1 MPGLY
6 QLLSYQRGWLRGDVL
21 AGVTVAAY
29 LVPQVMAYATVAGL
43 PAVAGLWAALVPLAV
58 YAVLGSSRQLS
69 VGPEST
75 TALMTATALAPLVA
89 DDPARYAVLAAVM
102 ALLVGGFC
110 LLGGLLRL
118 GFLADLL
125 SRPVLVG
132 YMTGVAVIMI
142 GGQLGKV
149 TGVAVAGD
157 EFVDQVRSFVAG
169 VGGAH
174 WPTVALA
181 LAVLVMLL
189 AISRVAPKFPGALVA
204 VLAATAAVVAFSLET
219 RGIRVVGGI
228 PAGLPTPSVPVIPA
242 ADLLAMLIPAVGIA
256 VVAFSDN
263 ALTGRT
269 FAARKG
275 ERSTPMRNC
284 GLSESAIW
292 QPV

>member
-1 MPGLY
+1 MTSPRTWSTLTPGLH
-6 QLLSYQRGWLRGDVL
+6 QLLNYQRGWVRGDVL

-43 PAVAGLWAALVPLAV
+43 PAVAGLWAALVPLAL

-89 DDPARYAVLAAVM
+89 GDPARYGVLAAVM
-102 ALLVGGFC
+102 AVLVGSFC

-149 TGVAVAGD
+149 TGVDVEGD

-169 VGGAH
+169 VSGAH

-181 LAVLVMLL
+181 TAVLVMLL
-189 AISRVAPKFPGALVA
+189 AIGRVAPKFPGAWQRPPRWWSSRWKPGGSALSVRYQRA
-204 VLAATAAVVAFSLET
+204 C
-219 RGIRVVGGI
+219 RRRVC
-228 PAGLPTPSVPVIPA
+228 
-242 ADLLAMLIPAVGIA
+242 
-256 VVAFSDN
+256 
-263 ALTGRT
+263 R
-269 FAARKG
+269 
-275 ERSTPMRNC
+275 
-284 GLSESAIW
+284 
-292 QPV
+292 

>member
-1 MPGLY
+1 MTASRTSPGSWSTWTPGLL
-6 QLLSYQRGWLRGDVL
+6 QLLNYQRGWLRGDVL

-29 LVPQVMAYATVAGL
+29 LIPQVMAYATVAGL

-89 DDPARYAVLAAVM
+89 GDPARYAVLAAVM
-102 ALLVGGFC
+102 AVLVGGFC

-149 TGVAVAGD
+149 TGVAVEGD
-157 EFVDQVRSFVAG
+157 EFVDQVRSLRRRCRWCSLADGRPGAGRAGDVAGDQSGGAEVPRRVGCG
-169 VGGAH
+169 VGGDGRGGGFRAGN
-174 WPTVALA
+174 
-181 LAVLVMLL
+181 
-189 AISRVAPKFPGALVA
+189 PGDP
-204 VLAATAAVVAFSLET
+204 
-219 RGIRVVGGI
+219 RCR
-228 PAGLPTPSVPVIPA
+228 
-242 ADLLAMLIPAVGIA
+242 
-256 VVAFSDN
+256 
-263 ALTGRT
+263 
-269 FAARKG
+269 
-275 ERSTPMRNC
+275 
-284 GLSESAIW
+284 
-292 QPV
+292 